1 LASES
6 TLILNEYFI
15 KYSPKSSGIK
25 PIGIKSVLLSKACS
39 KSRAKTFDKIMILP
53 FITKERFNGSQIV
66 IQEEGLRNEHAEPEK
81 FRGLYLLDQEQNNIY
96 HMKSD
101 LAQFGYQKFYLSPDN
116 LDEFILVVASQL
128 SQKVYLKGNLEA
140 NETHYILSKL
150 QQKMMSMKLENPE
163 VQTDLNQMLHSQFYQ
178 PLEILQGKSLN
189 EIALCFPQDVANG
202 LRIKEEVY
210 SELPGSLI
218 SELCKGDKELYNFYK
233 MMDLCEENMIIQNDF
248 TFCTSL
254 RLGMEMNQNESI
266 KLILNHIFKLNR
278 KAYNDLIQLDLP
290 MILKYP
296 KIERIFPFLGRS
308 HKEYMDILDDQ

>member
-1 LASES
+1 MASES

-202 LRIKEEVY
+202 LRIKE
-210 SELPGSLI
+210 
-218 SELCKGDKELYNFYK
+218 
-233 MMDLCEENMIIQNDF
+233 
-248 TFCTSL
+248 
-254 RLGMEMNQNESI
+254 
-266 KLILNHIFKLNR
+266 
-278 KAYNDLIQLDLP
+278 
-290 MILKYP
+290 
-296 KIERIFPFLGRS
+296 
-308 HKEYMDILDDQ
+308 